1 MSHFG
6 ESERKL
12 VREYK
17 CPRGH
22 RVVHTWNADEVRQ
35 AVAAKG
41 LHFYCILCNE
51 SRAASK
57 LEQALIQKALGLPLD
72 TAEVM
77 ATAVIV
83 ENGAQDGA

>member
-6 ESERKL
+6 ESDRKL

-17 CPRGH
+17 CPNGH
-22 RVVHTWNADEVRQ
+22 RVVHTWNADEVRL

-41 LHFYCILCNE
+41 LHLYCILCNE

-77 ATAVIV
+77 ATATIV
-83 ENGAQDGA
+83 EKGVQDGA

>member
-17 CPRGH
+17 CPQGH
-22 RVVHTWNADEVRQ
+22 RVVHTWNADEVRE

-51 SRAASK
+51 SRPASK

-77 ATAVIV
+77 AAAVIV